1 MKNQYDEDA
10 RFVITYVQKMA
21 LAQKLYIMVDQETG
35 VNYIMLRNE
44 NGVSSITP
52 LLKEDGTITVTPQ
65 VMK

>member
-44 NGVSSITP
+44 NGISSITP